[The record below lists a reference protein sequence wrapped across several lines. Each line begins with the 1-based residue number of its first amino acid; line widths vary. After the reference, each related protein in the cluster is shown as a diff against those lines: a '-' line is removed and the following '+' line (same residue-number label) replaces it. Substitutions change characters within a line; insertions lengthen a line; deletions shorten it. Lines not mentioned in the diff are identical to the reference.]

1 MAWDFTEEELKR
13 NFKYDPMTGIFSWLH
28 DRKGRWG
35 IKAGDEAGSILKM
48 KCGKRYVR
56 IQTRGVYMMAH
67 RAAFLYM
74 MGYLPDE
81 VDHDD
86 GDGTNN
92 KWYNLKESTR
102 KLNAL
107 NLRRRDDNTSGVTGV
122 TWQKDRHKW
131 MAHIHINGKMKN
143 LGRFD
148 NMADAINT
156 RKSAEL
162 FYNFNPN
169 HGSDRPL

>member
-1 MAWDFTEEELKR
+1 MWDFTQEELKA
-13 NFKYDPMTGIFSWLH
+13 NFNYDPDTGDFTWLN
-28 DRKGRWG
+28 DRTGRWG
-35 IKAGDEAGSILKM
+35 IKAGDKAGSILKM

-56 IQTRGVYMMAH
+56 LQTNRTYMMAH

-74 MGYLPDE
+74 EGWLPEE

-92 KWYNLKESTR
+92 KWSNLKGSTR

-107 NLRRRDDNTSGVTGV
+107 NLRKRSDNSSGVTGV
-122 TWQKDRHKW
+122 TWQKDRNKW
-131 MAHIHINGKMKN
+131 MAHIHIDNKMKN
-143 LGRFD
+143 LGRFED
-148 NMADAINT
+148 FDTAVSV
-156 RKSAEL
+156 RKEAERK
-162 FYNFNPN
+162 YNFNTN